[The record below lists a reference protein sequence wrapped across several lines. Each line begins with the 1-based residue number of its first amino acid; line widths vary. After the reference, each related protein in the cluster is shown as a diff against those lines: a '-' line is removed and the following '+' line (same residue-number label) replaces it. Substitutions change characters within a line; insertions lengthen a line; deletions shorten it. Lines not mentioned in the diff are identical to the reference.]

1 MPAHSA
7 TLVRAAGASY
17 FPIAL
22 VARMPY
28 AMMVVGV
35 LTLVVAG
42 RGSLAFG
49 GLNSAVVGLGA
60 ASVGPLLG
68 AAADRFG
75 QRRVLLASGIVSTSA
90 LGLMA
95 WVVHSPLPAAAVL
108 AVAYLVGASA
118 PQIAPMSRSRL
129 VQIIGARIAPSRRS
143 RTFDATMAYESA
155 ADEIVFIVGPF
166 VVGLLATALDPW
178 APVAGAALLTLVF
191 VTAFALHPSA
201 LAAAGAEERAT
212 PPAPVREMARP
223 ALLAV
228 VAGIFG
234 VGLFFGSMLTS
245 LTAFM
250 ADHGEPASAGL
261 VYGVMGIG
269 SAALAL
275 GVALFPATFSLRAR
289 WLVFGATMLLGAS
302 LLPLVSSVAAMCGV
316 LLLIGCGIGP
326 TMVTQY
332 SLGALRSPVGRS
344 ATVMTILGSAVIV
357 GQSLASA
364 VTGSLA
370 DRVGTEVALFVPIVA
385 AVVVVAAGAVNA
397 VLSPAPSTRR
407 PLASRRDRVR
417 FAAFLPGAVR
427 RGAVAHRAR
436 SAVPVRS
443 SAASAPAMR
452 QIPAMVSAVARKAAA
467 SPPYAASSA
476 TVSAEPTENP
486 R

>member
-1 MPAHSA
+1 MPDHSP

-42 RGSLAFG
+42 RDSLAFG

-60 ASVGPLLG
+60 ATVGPLLG

-75 QRRVLLASGIVSTSA
+75 QRRVLLLSGLASTSA
-90 LGLMA
+90 LALMA
-95 WVVHSPLPAAAVL
+95 WVVYSPLPAAAVL

-129 VQIIGARIAPSRRS
+129 VQIIGARIAPGRRA

-166 VVGLLATALDPW
+166 VVGLLGTALDPW

-201 LAAAGAEERAT
+201 LAAAGADEQAS
-212 PPAPVREMARP
+212 PAAPAREIARP

-245 LTAFM
+245 LTSFM
-250 ADHGEPASAGL
+250 ADHGGAESAGL

-269 SAALAL
+269 SATLAL
-275 GVALFPATFSLRAR
+275 GVALFPAAFSLRAR
-289 WLVFGATMLLGAS
+289 WLVFGVTMLAGAA
-302 LLPLVSSVAAMCGV
+302 LLPFVTSVAAMCAV

-344 ATVMTILGSAVIV
+344 ATVMTVLGSAVIV

-364 VTGSLA
+364 VTGNLA
-370 DRVGTEVALFVPIVA
+370 DRFGTSAALYVPIVA
-385 AVVVVAAGAVNA
+385 ALVVVAAGVVNA
-397 VLSPAPSTRR
+397 LLSPRSLPADVRAGTPTGAPN
-407 PLASRRDRVR
+407 
-417 FAAFLPGAVR
+417 AAPELEPA
-427 RGAVAHRAR
+427 AR
-436 SAVPVRS
+436 
-443 SAASAPAMR
+443 
-452 QIPAMVSAVARKAAA
+452 
-467 SPPYAASSA
+467 
-476 TVSAEPTENP
+476 
-486 R
+486 